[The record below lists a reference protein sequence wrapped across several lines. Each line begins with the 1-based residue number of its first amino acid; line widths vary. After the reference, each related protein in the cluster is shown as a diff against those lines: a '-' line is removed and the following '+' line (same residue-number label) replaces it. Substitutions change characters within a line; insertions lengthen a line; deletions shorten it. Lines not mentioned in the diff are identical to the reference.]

1 MFDKFRIVARK
12 FARQRSNFEVRKTTE
27 IHDRFL
33 IIDQRAWMIGQ
44 SIKDAGTK
52 PPSIVEIED
61 IDAVLKMFNR
71 LWNKATRVI

>member
-12 FARQRSNFEVRKTTE
+12 FARQRSNFEVRKTIE
-27 IHDRFL
+27 IHDRYL

-52 PPSIVEIED
+52 PLSIVEIED